1 MADYKHKELTKAI
14 IGCAMEVHTAM
25 GAGFPEVVYQRSLAI
40 ELRHA
45 GINFDQEIYLPLQ
58 YRGESVGSRRADFLV
73 EGVVLLEL
81 KATTELTPLHQAQ
94 IINYLNAYRL
104 EVGLLLNFG
113 ETKLRFRRFVKT
125 HSLPEKPTPNS

>member
-1 MADYKHKELTKAI
+1 MEDYKHKELTGAI
-14 IGCAMEVHTAM
+14 IGGAMRVHQAL

-45 GINFDQEIYLPLQ
+45 GLQFEQEISLPLY

-73 EGVVLLEL
+73 EQVILIEL
-81 KATTELTPLHQAQ
+81 KATTEITALHHAQ
-94 IINYLNAYRL
+94 IINYLNAYQL

-113 ETKLRFRRFVKT
+113 EASLRFKRFIK
-125 HSLPEKPTPNS
+125 SQRPIS